1 MSRYKTEMVVRL
13 SEAEMF
19 AVLTRFRLLIFRLFD
34 GYGVDLYRFKVGAE
48 LRVQD
53 NMDLRFL
60 EPRNECVE
68 RTEVFHPAN
77 PALLLIVIHFR
88 FSFRVCVRANER

>member
-1 MSRYKTEMVVRL
+1 MSRNKTEMVVRL
-13 SEAEMF
+13 SEPEVF
-19 AVLTRFRLLIFRLFD
+19 AVLTCFLLLLFCFFD
-34 GYGVDLYRFKVGAE
+34 GYGVELYRFKVGAE

-60 EPRNECVE
+60 EPRNERVE
-68 RTEVFHPAN
+68 RTEVFHSAN

-88 FSFRVCVRANER
+88 FSFHVCVRANER